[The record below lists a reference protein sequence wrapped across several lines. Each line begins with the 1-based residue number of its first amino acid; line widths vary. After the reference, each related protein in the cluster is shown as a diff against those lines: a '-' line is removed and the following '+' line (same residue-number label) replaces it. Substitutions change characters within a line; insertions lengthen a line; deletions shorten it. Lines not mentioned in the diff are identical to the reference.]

1 MKMDLSFA
9 TETHAKFSSNKW
21 NDILKTRNIIKARL
35 FTVLKRF
42 SSNEKA
48 SQDSKLFSAIC

>member
-9 TETHAKFSSNKW
+9 TETLAKLSSNKW
-21 NDILKTRNIIKARL
+21 NDILKSGNIIKARP
-35 FTVLKRF
+35 FTILKSF

-48 SQDSKLFSAIC
+48 SQDSIVFNAIC